1 MQEKDNI
8 IFLAAK
14 NHKKTDE
21 AGSFLYPQY
30 YNTRT
35 KRFISEATKFLIAY
49 HSGSRL
55 KQIEDYGRENYGTR
69 YPEIKHRE
77 RALSTVD
84 GVGNKLAV
92 FLRWCERSGRKAKN
106 YDRYSPHVIHGPS
119 SLSKNPLFA
128 SVGDFQKE
136 LSLKL
141 DGVDDLI
148 NRYVYDCVNVAQDY
162 CKFLSSIGLRTNNDV
177 YRIHVFKKP
186 DKGLR
191 KKDGNYRVPLP
202 SELSEW
208 CKSFKRSTETR
219 LMVSLIVFGGLRSED
234 VRKLKVTDIPS
245 PEDRVP
251 THDTDNVFNRF
262 DFEIKDSKG
271 GKTRTTSLPDHVWS
285 ELDQY
290 LHKNEKFGIRIKK
303 LKNLSKKMGKK
314 LDTKLLFFS
323 DHKIVDG
330 VVQPWDQRKLTY
342 AFSKSNF
349 GDRWTPH
356 MGRHAFAITRLAE
369 LIVQEKRSGRGN
381 DEQALLRETVLQ
393 VNYLSEL
400 QNEMGHADSKTTQE
414 VYLQW
419 ARGRTALM
427 EDIFNELLRRK

>member
-14 NHKKTDE
+14 NHKKTSE
-21 AGSFLYPQY
+21 AGSFLYPLY

-49 HSGSRL
+49 HSGSKL
-55 KQIEDYGRENYGTR
+55 KTIENYGRKNYGTL
-69 YPEIKHRE
+69 YPEITHGAK
-77 RALSTVD
+77 ALSTVD

-106 YDRYSPHVIHGPS
+106 YDRYSPHVIHGSP

-141 DGVDDLI
+141 DGEEELN
-148 NRYVYDCVNVAQDY
+148 NRYIYDCANVAQDY
-162 CKFLSSIGLRTNNDV
+162 CKFLSSIGSRTNNDA
-177 YRIHVFKKP
+177 YHPHMFKKP
-186 DKGLR
+186 GKGQN
-191 KKDGNYRVPLP
+191 KKGGSYRVPLP
-202 SELSEW
+202 SELKGW
-208 CKSFKRSTETR
+208 CEGFKNIETR
-219 LMVSLIVFGGLRSED
+219 LMVELIVFGGLRSED
-234 VRKLKVTDIPS
+234 VLKLRVKDIP
-245 PEDRVP
+245 PRNKRVP
-251 THDTDNVFNRF
+251 TAGTDKVFNRF
-262 DFEIKDSKG
+262 GILITGSKG
-271 GKTRTTSLPDHVWS
+271 NKSRNTSLPHFVWMA
-285 ELDQY
+285 LDRY
-290 LHKNEKFGIRIKK
+290 LDEDIGVRNKK
-303 LKNLSKKMGKK
+303 LTNLSNAVGKK

-330 VVQPWDQRKLTY
+330 VVQPWDQKKLTY
-342 AFSKSNF
+342 TFSKSNF

-369 LIVQEKRSGRGN
+369 FYVQKESEGN
-381 DEQALLRETVLQ
+381 KDNWDAFLNNAAFDGGCLDKLRE
-393 VNYLSEL
+393 
-400 QNEMGHADSKTTQE
+400 EMGHASAKTTQE

-419 ARGRTALM
+419 AGDQDRLM
-427 EDIFNELLRRK
+427 MDILEDIYNDLT